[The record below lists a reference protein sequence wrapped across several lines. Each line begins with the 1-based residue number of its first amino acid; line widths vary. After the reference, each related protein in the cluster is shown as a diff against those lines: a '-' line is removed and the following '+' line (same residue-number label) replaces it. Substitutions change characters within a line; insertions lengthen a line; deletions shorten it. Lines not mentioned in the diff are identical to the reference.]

1 MYPKNYYKAWH
12 KSNTDFSSPVQM
24 EINKLGTDSIMLFCS
39 NVRHI
44 CYYHSRGI
52 KPFFM
57 MSVKRGVR
65 LRYAFFLRLGR
76 GELCTVSLYMLC
88 CYVWAVNSVFVGA
101 NVNIGEMLTIDLSK
115 YGRFVIPDGEV
126 RSVYP
131 KGVKRNKPSKK
142 GLKLDSI

>member
-52 KPFFM
+52 KPFF
-57 MSVKRGVR
+57 
-65 LRYAFFLRLGR
+65 
-76 GELCTVSLYMLC
+76 
-88 CYVWAVNSVFVGA
+88 
-101 NVNIGEMLTIDLSK
+101 IGEMLTIDLSK